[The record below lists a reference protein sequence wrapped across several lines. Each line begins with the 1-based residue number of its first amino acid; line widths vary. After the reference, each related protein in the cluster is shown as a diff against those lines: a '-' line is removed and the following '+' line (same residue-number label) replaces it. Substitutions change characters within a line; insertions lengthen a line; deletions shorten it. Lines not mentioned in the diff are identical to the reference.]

1 MGLRGKVAWIK
12 FDKDLVN
19 DPRVLRAAGALAE
32 KFTISRETSKGDGF
46 AVGSDLTESESIAVM
61 RNAVIGALVTLW
73 VYADTHITEGDIL
86 KISQPEIDHLVG
98 IDGFCWSVGPEWIEE
113 TNNGVWTVLPGYCE
127 KNGLLSKEKRR
138 SENAARQ
145 RRYRQKHNG
154 ASNARSNGV
163 SNGDVTR
170 LDQDQDQDIK
180 KKSTVR
186 QKPDALAV
194 LQFLNEKTGRNY
206 EPLPATLEPIIA
218 RLKEGATV
226 DDMRAV
232 VAKKCREWSADE
244 RMEKYLRPKTL
255 FNRTNFANYKGELEA
270 T

>member
-1 MGLRGKVAWIK
+1 MAWIK

-32 KFTISRETSKGDGF
+32 RYTISRETSGGPGF
-46 AVGSDLTESESIAVM
+46 AIGSDLTEGESIAVM

-73 VYADTHITEGDIL
+73 VYADTHITDGDVL
-86 KISQPEIDHLVG
+86 KISQQEIDHLVG
-98 IDGFCWSVGPEWIEE
+98 IDGFCWAVGPEWIEE
-113 TNNGVWTVLPGYCE
+113 TNHGTWTVLPGYCE

-138 SENAARQ
+138 LENAERQ
-145 RRYRQKHNG
+145 RRYRLKHNG
-154 ASNARSNGV
+154 ASNAVTNA
-163 SNGDVTR
+163 DVTR
-170 LDQDQDQDIK
+170 LDQDLDLDQDQK

-206 EPLPATLEPIIA
+206 EPVPANLELIIA
-218 RLKEGATV
+218 RLKEGSTV
-226 DDMRAV
+226 DDLRAV

-244 RMEKYLRPKTL
+244 KMAQYLRPATL
-255 FNRTNFANYKGELEA
+255 FNRTKFAQYRGELETA
-270 T
+270 